1 MAQTI
6 HADSTFPVADVDRDP
21 RPFTFTAT
29 EAERTAIADR
39 FDLKAVNSL
48 TAEASLSAPGKGRGI
63 LLSGHLRAD
72 IIQRCGVT
80 LADVPE
86 IVDNS
91 FELMLVSPEEA
102 DRLDADEAYL
112 DPAIPDY
119 DALEGDKVPVGEIL
133 VQTLAVLMNPWPR
146 AEGAALDAGNAQG
159 VEVDAPEAEKPNPF
173 AALASL
179 RDKP

>member
-6 HADSTFPVADVDRDP
+6 HADSVFPVADVDREP
-21 RPFTFTAT
+21 RSFAFTAT
-29 EAERTAIADR
+29 EAECTAIAER
-39 FDLKAVNSL
+39 FSLKAVNKL
-48 TAEASLSAPGKGRGI
+48 TAEASLSAPGRGRGI
-63 LLSGHLRAD
+63 MLSGHLQAD

-86 IVDNS
+86 IVDSS
-91 FELMLVSPEEA
+91 FELMLVTPEEA

-112 DPAIPDY
+112 DPEIPDY
-119 DALEGDKVPVGEIL
+119 DALEGDKVPLGEIL

-146 AEGAALDAGNAQG
+146 AEGAELDTGNAQG
-159 VEVDAPEAEKPNPF
+159 VEVDAPETDKPNPF
-173 AALASL
+173 AALAGL